1 MRVGIEASI
10 DRSLLGGFAGLD
22 LVRIPAEPDED
33 IAVDFW
39 VAALAPPSQRRQWPH
54 LRGVKAVQ
62 GLWAGVEALRP
73 LIPDDVVLCNARG
86 VHDAPTAEWA
96 VTATLAMQKYLPFYF
111 DLQRRADWAGK
122 DRAEDIYL
130 LSEGARREPDCPV
143 LVEEVADKT
152 VLIIGYGSIGAAV
165 EARLAPFGCKFLR
178 VARSARADGPVVVA
192 PVSALDELL
201 PQADIVILTTPLT
214 SETRGL
220 IDGARI
226 ARMKRGALLVN
237 AGRGAV
243 VVTDALTRALNEGR
257 IRAAVD
263 VTDPEPLPPDHP
275 LWRAPNLLI
284 TPHLATDTPRFM
296 GRAFAFA
303 AEQAQRFARGEKLLN
318 ILQGEY

>member
-1 MRVGIEASI
+1 MRIGIEASI
-10 DRSLLGGFAGLD
+10 DAHLLGGFAGLD

-33 IAVDFW
+33 IAIDFW

-54 LRGVKAVQ
+54 LKGVKVVQ
-62 GLWAGVEALRP
+62 GLWAGVDALRP
-73 LIPDDVVLCNARG
+73 LIPGEVTLCSARG

-96 VTATLAMQKYLPFYF
+96 VTATLAMQKYLPFYAE
-111 DLQRRADWAGK
+111 LQRNADWAGK
-122 DRAEDIYL
+122 DKAEEIYL

-143 LVEEVADKT
+143 LVEEAADKT
-152 VLIIGYGSIGAAV
+152 VLIVGYGSIGAAV

-178 VARSARADGPVVVA
+178 VARSARDGVA
-192 PVSALDELL
+192 PVSALDALL

-220 IDGARI
+220 IDGVRI
-226 ARMKRGALLVN
+226 ARMKRGSLLVN

-243 VVTDALTRALNEGR
+243 VVTAALTKALNEGR
-257 IRAAVD
+257 IRAALD
-263 VTDPEPLPPDHP
+263 VTDPEPLPPGHP

-303 AEQAQRFARGEKLLN
+303 GEQAQRFARGEKLLN
-318 ILQGEY
+318 IIQGEY

>member
-10 DRSLLGGFAGLD
+10 DAALLDGFAGLE
-22 LVRIPAEPDED
+22 LVRIPAEPDND

-39 VAALAPPSQRRQWPH
+39 VAALAPASQRRQWPH
-54 LRGVKAVQ
+54 LKGVKAVQ
-62 GLWAGVEALRP
+62 GLWAGVDALRP
-73 LIPDDVVLCNARG
+73 LIPGDIPLCSARG

-96 VTATLAMQKYLPFYF
+96 VTATLAMQKYLPFYAE
-111 DLQRRADWAGK
+111 LQRRADWAGK
-122 DRAEDIYL
+122 DKAEDIYL
-130 LSEGARREPDCPV
+130 LSEGAKREPDCPV
-143 LVEEVADKT
+143 LVEEAADKT
-152 VLIIGYGSIGAAV
+152 VLIVGYGSIGAAV

-178 VARSARADGPVVVA
+178 VARSARDGVA
-192 PVSALDELL
+192 SVSALDALL
-201 PQADIVILTTPLT
+201 PRADIVILTTPLT
-214 SETRGL
+214 RETRGL
-220 IDGARI
+220 MDGARI

-243 VVTDALTRALNEGR
+243 VVTDALVSALNEGH

-263 VTDPEPLPPDHP
+263 VTDPEPLPPNHP

-318 ILQGEY
+318 IIRGEY

>member
-1 MRVGIEASI
+1 MRIGIEESVAST
-10 DRSLLGGFAGLD
+10 LLNGFKGLD
-22 LVRIPAEPDED
+22 VVRIPAEPGDD

-39 VAALAPPSQRRQWPH
+39 IAAQAPATQRRQWPH
-54 LRGVKAVQ
+54 LKGVKAVQ
-62 GLWAGVEALRP
+62 GLWAGVDSLRP
-73 LIPDDVVLCNARG
+73 LIPQDVTLCSARG

-122 DRAEDIYL
+122 EKAEDIYL
-130 LSEGARREPDCPV
+130 LSEGARRDPDCPV

-152 VLIIGYGSIGAAV
+152 VLIVGYGSIGAAV

-178 VARSARADGPVVVA
+178 VARSAREGVA
-192 PVSALDELL
+192 PISGLDGLL
-201 PQADIVILTTPLT
+201 PKADIVILTTPLT

-220 IDGARI
+220 INARRI

-243 VVTDALTRALNEGR
+243 VETRALVQALNEGR
-257 IRAAVD
+257 IRAALD

-275 LWRAPNLLI
+275 LWRAPNLMI
-284 TPHLATDTPRFM
+284 TPHLATDTPRFT

-303 AEQAQRFARGEKLLN
+303 AEQAHRFARGEPLLN
-318 ILQGEY
+318 VVRGEY

>member
-10 DRSLLGGFAGLD
+10 DGTLLGGFAGLE
-22 LVRIPAEPDED
+22 LVRIPAEPDRE
-33 IAVDFW
+33 IVVDFW
-39 VAALAPPSQRRQWPH
+39 VAALAPASQRRQWPY
-54 LRGVKAVQ
+54 LKGVKAVQ
-62 GLWAGVEALRP
+62 GLWAGVDSLRP
-73 LIPDDVVLCNARG
+73 LIPQTVALCSARG

-96 VTATLAMQKYLPFYF
+96 VTAALAMQKYLYFYA

-122 DRAEDIYL
+122 DKAEDIYL
-130 LSEGARREPDCPV
+130 LSEGAKREPDCPV

-152 VLIIGYGSIGAAV
+152 VLIVGYGSIGAAV
-165 EARLAPFGCKFLR
+165 EARLTPFGCKFLR
-178 VARSARADGPVVVA
+178 VARSAREGVA
-192 PVSALDELL
+192 PVSALDDFL
-201 PQADIVILTTPLT
+201 PLADIMILTTPLT
-214 SETRGL
+214 RETRGL
-220 IDGARI
+220 IDARRI

-243 VVTDALTRALNEGR
+243 VDTDALAQALTRGL
-257 IRAAVD
+257 IRAALD

-303 AEQAQRFARGEKLLN
+303 AEQAQRFAREEKLFN
-318 ILQGEY
+318 IITGEY